1 MMGEI
6 RKTTP
11 QSMNEK
17 LTAAD
22 CCRYAV
28 GVELGFQGRDTS
40 RHCHKGTAAED
51 TGGPGASAALSRR
64 QRPWKPSL
72 SRANPPVPLFHHP
85 DWEL

>member
-1 MMGEI
+1 MGEI

-22 CCRYAV
+22 CCRYTV

-40 RHCHKGTAAED
+40 GTAKKEPRRKTPEGLALPPHYQ
-51 TGGPGASAALSRR
+51 GGKDPGKL
-64 QRPWKPSL
+64 SL
-72 SRANPPVPLFHHP
+72 SRANSP
-85 DWEL
+85 DSPSFTTRIDY